1 MPPQSRFPRRLRLH
15 SLYFEAGRR
24 RPNFGKPGVSQ
35 AKPELRNRALEKA
48 QVAQASGTSD
58 GDSSNFGEVGISHA
72 NIRSSR

>member
-1 MPPQSRFPRRLRLH
+1 MRTKARILAKLTPEQLYHLRNGPHQIL
-15 SLYFEAGRR
+15 
-24 RPNFGKPGVSQ
+24 N
-35 AKPELRNRALEKA
+35 PELRNRALEKA

>member
-1 MPPQSRFPRRLRLH
+1 MDGLGLPLR
-15 SLYFEAGRR
+15 A
-24 RPNFGKPGVSQ
+24 Q
-35 AKPELRNRALEKA
+35 ATLTTLTADVTKPELRNRALEKA